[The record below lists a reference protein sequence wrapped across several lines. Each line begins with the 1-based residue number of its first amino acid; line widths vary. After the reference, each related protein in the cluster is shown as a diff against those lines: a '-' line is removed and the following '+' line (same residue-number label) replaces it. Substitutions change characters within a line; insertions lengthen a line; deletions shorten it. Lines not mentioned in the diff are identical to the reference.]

1 MTSKCLFYLFISE
14 TNFSF
19 VPYPNLII
27 VYDRKTKKQR
37 SKILGTSAFY
47 SVFNPNVQPIFH
59 FYMLL
64 DPEPK
69 LIFFLASSKLLNIFL
84 FALSVG

>member
-1 MTSKCLFYLFISE
+1 MI
-14 TNFSF
+14 
-19 VPYPNLII
+19 
-27 VYDRKTKKQR
+27 RKQR
-37 SKILGTSAFY
+37 SKLLGTSAFY
-47 SVFNPNVQPIFH
+47 SVFNPNVQPIFL

-69 LIFFLASSKLLNIFL
+69 RILFLASSKLLNIFF

>member
-1 MTSKCLFYLFISE
+1 MTSKCIFYLFISE
-14 TNFSF
+14 RNFSF

-47 SVFNPNVQPIFH
+47 SVFNVQPIFH

-69 LIFFLASSKLLNIFL
+69 LIFFLASSKLLNLFL
-84 FALSVG
+84 FASSVG

>member
-47 SVFNPNVQPIFH
+47 SVFNPNVQPNFH